1 MERPKVIIH
10 ILSGLDGKI
19 IGPFM
24 GLPATRTASKEY
36 GRIRGAYQADAW
48 LYGTVT
54 TREFTD
60 WREPE
65 LEEGP
70 FLALEEDF
78 AAEASAPLYYVSIDP
93 LGEVGWESGTFRKA
107 GRPDSHVI
115 EVLTEKAPAAYR
127 AYLQRRGVS
136 YILAGKD
143 SLDCRTACEKLYRLF
158 GIRTLLVCGGGTIN
172 WTFVQQG
179 VADELSLL
187 LAPAFSRFLRRP
199 PPLPGSSAS
208 VPAAESGQSGDFL
221 SGIPV
226 SFPHRKGACPPGFWI

>member
-24 GLPATRTASKEY
+24 GLSATRTASKEY

-70 FLALEEDF
+70 FPALEEDF

-143 SLDCRTACEKLYRLF
+143 SLDCRAACEKLYRLF

-187 LAPAFSRFLRRP
+187 LAPAADGSPDTVTVFEQSPFLQESTPVEFR
-199 PPLPGSSAS
+199 LKS
-208 VPAAESGQSGDFL
+208 VEQLEGGAVRLVYQVGG
-221 SGIPV
+221 
-226 SFPHRKGACPPGFWI
+226 KG

>member
-1 MERPKVIIH
+1 MERPKVILH

-19 IGPFM
+19 TEPFM
-24 GLPATRTASKEY
+24 GLPAPRTASGEY
-36 GRIRGAYQADAW
+36 GRGAYQADAW

-54 TREFTD
+54 TREFTG

-70 FLALEEDF
+70 IPALEENI
-78 AAEASAPLYYVSIDP
+78 AAETNAPLYYVSIDP

-107 GRPDSHVI
+107 GRPASHVI
-115 EVLTEKAPAAYR
+115 EVLTEKASAAYR

-143 SLDCRTACEKLYRLF
+143 SLDCRAACEKLYRLF
-158 GIRTLLVCGGGTIN
+158 GIRTLLICGGSTIN

-187 LAPAFSRFLRRP
+187 LAPASDGSPDTVTVFEQSPFLMESSPVEFR
-199 PPLPGSSAS
+199 LKSVEQLEGSA
-208 VPAAESGQSGDFL
+208 VRLVYQVGGN
-221 SGIPV
+221 G
-226 SFPHRKGACPPGFWI
+226 